1 MVSSLPCWEGSPG
14 SSWRRSNHFHAS
26 CSKGPRAR
34 LGVLRRRLACL
45 HTAVYPDDGA
55 LNVSKNTHPT
65 ATFDQELDQA
75 TFNNN
80 NFKHKVRQAN
90 HDEDYAEP
98 YQDLA
103 EYPHA
108 ALMLNN

>member
-1 MVSSLPCWEGSPG
+1 L
-14 SSWRRSNHFHAS
+14 
-26 CSKGPRAR
+26 
-34 LGVLRRRLACL
+34 
-45 HTAVYPDDGA
+45 
-55 LNVSKNTHPT
+55 KNTHPT